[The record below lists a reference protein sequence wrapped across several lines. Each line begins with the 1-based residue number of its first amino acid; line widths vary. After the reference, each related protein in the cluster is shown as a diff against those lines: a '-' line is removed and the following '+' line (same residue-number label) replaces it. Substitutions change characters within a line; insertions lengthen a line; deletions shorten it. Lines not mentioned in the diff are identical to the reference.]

1 MSRNELLRQHRI
13 RRNWRQS
20 DIAEQLD
27 IPLSTVQ
34 RWERG
39 IHHPSAYYRVKLC
52 DLFGLSSQELGLIEE
67 SPQQHEEEGRQ
78 QQREAVPERA
88 LWAVP
93 QTRNPHF
100 TGREQYLEH
109 LMRFFSQSEEELLID
124 QKVVPRTFVLKGLGG
139 IGKTQI
145 AVEYAYRAHEQQSY
159 VHTLWITAASE
170 EAILTSLTALAE
182 LLPDLP
188 ARDETDQQKPVAV
201 VIHWLEQCPQP
212 WLLIVDQADN
222 PSLVHP
228 YLPRLGN
235 GCILLTT
242 RASAVNLFAS
252 SLTIDNMS
260 MIEGTTFL
268 LQRADRSWAD
278 LSPAEREEAAH
289 LVATLAQFP
298 LALDQA
304 AAYIEETRC
313 RFSTYL
319 RLYQQSRQ
327 RLLAR
332 RGTQRTNY
340 PDSVATTWSF
350 AFERIEQINPA
361 AAELLQL
368 CAFCP
373 SGPIPE
379 ELLTRGAPHWPP
391 LLQEAVADHFS
402 FNQMLETLFTFSL
415 IQRQTE
421 ASWLS
426 LHPLVQVVQMER
438 MTPSEQR
445 QWAKR
450 LMHAVNALFPSGK
463 ETDSQRYLPYV
474 EACVH
479 LIRQWK
485 LICPEAGRLLHEAG
499 VYARIH
505 AQHAQSEQWL
515 TQACTI
521 REQVLGTEH
530 SEVTES
536 LNELATLYSHQG
548 KYKEANSLYLRI
560 FQSGYSPALA
570 TTQYSCGRSRSSCV
584 RCHIT
589 LSTSKSK
596 AESRLHR
603 FWGQH

>member
-1 MSRNELLRQHRI
+1 MSRNELLCQHRI

-27 IPLSTVQ
+27 VPLSTVQ

-39 IHHPSAYYRVKLC
+39 IHRPSAYYRAKLC
-52 DLFGLSSQELGLIEE
+52 DLFGLSPQELGLIEE
-67 SPQQHEEEGRQ
+67 SPRQQEEEEGRQ
-78 QQREAVPERA
+78 QQREPVPERA
-88 LWAVP
+88 LWTVP

-100 TGREQYLEH
+100 TGREQYLERLLH
-109 LMRFFSQSEEELLID
+109 FFSQSEEALPID
-124 QKVVPRTFVLKGLGG
+124 QTVVPRAFVLKGLGG

-145 AVEYAYRAHEQQSY
+145 AVEYAYRAYEQQSY

-182 LLPDLP
+182 LLPALP
-188 ARDETDQQKPVAV
+188 ARGETDQQKLVAA

-212 WLLIVDQADN
+212 WLLIVDQAEN

-242 RASAVNLFAS
+242 RASAVNLFDS

-260 MIEGTTFL
+260 ITEGITFL
-268 LQRADRSWAD
+268 LRRADRWWAD
-278 LSPAEREEAAH
+278 LSPAEREEATH
-289 LVATLAQFP
+289 LVVTLAQFP

-332 RGTQRTNY
+332 RGMQRTNY

-350 AFERIEQINPA
+350 AFERIEQVNPA

-368 CAFCP
+368 CSFCP

-415 IQRQTE
+415 VQRQAE
-421 ASWLS
+421 DSWLS

-438 MTPSEQR
+438 MIPSEQR

-463 ETDSQRYLPYV
+463 ETERGLLCQRYLPYV
-474 EACVH
+474 EACAL

-485 LICPEAGRLLHEAG
+485 LTSPEAGRLLHEAG

-521 REQVLGTEH
+521 RQQVRGTEH
-530 SEVTES
+530 PEVAES
-536 LNELATLYSHQG
+536 LNELATLYRCQG
-548 KYKEANSLYLRI
+548 KYKEAESLYLRI
-560 FQSGYSPALA
+560 LTIQEHQLDAEHPATDHLYARSPEC
-570 TTQYSCGRSRSSCV
+570 QV
-584 RCHIT
+584 
-589 LSTSKSK
+589 
-596 AESRLHR
+596 
-603 FWGQH
+603 